1 MVRAS
6 AHPRGLAGS
15 RPLVSGGAEWLS
27 RPSGPEGQGGAP
39 PFHPPTVC
47 NLLLST
53 TIMVT
58 PWPPGLIFVDDKLLW
73 KTSRALPG
81 IGAGGRSEIMR
92 SLSRRGVRLSHGG
105 ERVPSTLPLSDL
117 VWRHWQVNNW
127 KTNKTTI
134 PRSHP
139 TITDKL

>member
-1 MVRAS
+1 M
-6 AHPRGLAGS
+6 
-15 RPLVSGGAEWLS
+15 SGGAEWLS

-58 PWPPGLIFVDDKLLW
+58 PWPPELIFVDDKLLW

-92 SLSRRGVRLSHGG
+92 SLSRRGVSSPMQ
-105 ERVPSTLPLSDL
+105 ESESPPLCPYLIWFGSIG
-117 VWRHWQVNNW
+117 R
-127 KTNKTTI
+127 
-134 PRSHP
+134 
-139 TITDKL
+139 